1 MTFTIKASIPASH
14 LWEHLRYINNIL
26 TVGMVPA
33 LFPDDEKEP
42 LVGAIRAR
50 RSRQPPS
57 IHQVFPLWFSH
68 WNWELTIFCGF
79 KIWFYLWWIGISTWW
94 FFLERKSR
102 DFCAQGPGRRCVRDG
117 DVGLC
122 LRRRSVP
129 WRSLNLP
136 LVQRNIYR
144 FCDRKNGSW
153 PAKKGE
159 TWGEHEDLDSFI
171 LG

>member
-68 WNWELTIFCGF
+68 WNWESTIFCGF

-136 LVQRNIYR
+136 LVQRKHLPVFVIGKMGVDQQKR
-144 FCDRKNGSW
+144 GRH
-153 PAKKGE
+153 GE
-159 TWGEHEDLDSFI
+159 NMKI
-171 LG
+171 